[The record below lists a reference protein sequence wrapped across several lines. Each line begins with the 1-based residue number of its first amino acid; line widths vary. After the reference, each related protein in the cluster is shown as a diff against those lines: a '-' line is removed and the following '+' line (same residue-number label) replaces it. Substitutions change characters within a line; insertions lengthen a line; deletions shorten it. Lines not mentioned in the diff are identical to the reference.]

1 MEELKLKTSKPCKN
15 PIMSVCID
23 FIHNYSLKNFNFY
36 SICQH
41 ILSFWNYD
49 NDTNK
54 LSVVNYNHEDIE
66 KTPNA
71 EEFFLTI
78 ENSQYFEFV
87 DSAYL
92 FIGTNLGNIILV
104 SKNNNNKV
112 FFIKKFTLDFGA
124 ISKINYFNNEGLIL
138 SSEGGKIY
146 SWKQDKVK
154 VPSNNMFNF
163 IINKKPIEI
172 NINEPIN
179 SFFTDDGEEMICI
192 SDYGNVFYVNIKKSC
207 EPKKLISS
215 GNLRTKIIKLN
226 YYKNEI
232 FSLGLNGIICI
243 FGKDN
248 FSVIGFIK
256 LDNNLIKKF
265 YILGKYMLILIDKIN
280 DIYVYDI
287 ENKMVMGKIL
297 YSFTEDKKNEDSI
310 KEICVD
316 ENEKNEF
323 LIRTNKNRIFFFRID
338 NIEENKFSYTEIFK
352 ENELNIVSF
361 QKQNNLFSLCL
372 NDTSVYLYNID
383 LNNKNVI
390 NPENKYDDFSII
402 ESQIKEYINDSESI
416 NFINDLKLRKQTVQT
431 YEMPLTTQIKFSNK
445 FNNIYYCFSEMLSLL
460 YIRNYVN
467 HENIKILNLN
477 TFHPT
482 SFSINLNEDNIF
494 LGSKEGTSIIIK
506 RTNMDFFEGFI
517 IEFSE
522 YHYDTVNDSVIIDNH
537 AFSCSYNEIIKWDL
551 L

>member
-323 LIRTNKNRIFFFRID
+323 LIRTNKNRIFFL
-338 NIEENKFSYTEIFK
+338 E
-352 ENELNIVSF
+352 
-361 QKQNNLFSLCL
+361 
-372 NDTSVYLYNID
+372 
-383 LNNKNVI
+383 
-390 NPENKYDDFSII
+390 
-402 ESQIKEYINDSESI
+402 
-416 NFINDLKLRKQTVQT
+416 
-431 YEMPLTTQIKFSNK
+431 
-445 FNNIYYCFSEMLSLL
+445 
-460 YIRNYVN
+460 
-467 HENIKILNLN
+467 
-477 TFHPT
+477 
-482 SFSINLNEDNIF
+482 
-494 LGSKEGTSIIIK
+494 
-506 RTNMDFFEGFI
+506 
-517 IEFSE
+517 
-522 YHYDTVNDSVIIDNH
+522 
-537 AFSCSYNEIIKWDL
+537 
-551 L
+551 

>member
-15 PIMSVCID
+15 PIMSVCVD

-112 FFIKKFTLDFGA
+112 FFIKKFTLNFGA

-192 SDYGNVFYVNIKKSC
+192 SDYGNVFYANIKKSC

-226 YYKNEI
+226 YYKKEI

-256 LDNNLIKKF
+256 FDNNLIKKF

-287 ENKMVMGKIL
+287 ENKIIMGKIL

-323 LIRTNKNRIFFFRID
+323 LIRTNKNRIFFFRLE

-402 ESQIKEYINDSESI
+402 ESQIKEFINDSESI

-445 FNNIYYCFSEMLSLL
+445 FINIYYCFSEMLSLL